1 MQGYGSHTMGK
12 NMKISCNSKK
22 FWNQKVCL
30 KLYKSFESIKNWE
43 GTLFK
48 MRREFLSTNMYTLF
62 DFGFSFKLT
71 EEDARLQ
78 RAQKIRNWYKIE
90 TVFEWKKWVRWIVL
104 RDIKLCFLQFFEK
117 TMFWKFR
124 TETLLVSRTI
134 NKNSLYTICL
144 NNNLWEEVN
153 WQKKI

>member
-1 MQGYGSHTMGK
+1 
-12 NMKISCNSKK
+12 
-22 FWNQKVCL
+22 
-30 KLYKSFESIKNWE
+30 
-43 GTLFK
+43 

-104 RDIKLCFLQFFEK
+104 RDIKLCFLQFF
-117 TMFWKFR
+117 WKNYV
-124 TETLLVSRTI
+124 LKVSNR
-134 NKNSLYTICL
+134 NS
-144 NNNLWEEVN
+144 VG
-153 WQKKI
+153 